1 MAFAALELCCQLTVQ
16 VGNAFLSRS
25 RSNSLKFDL
34 GTESRLSDFNPANV
48 LMEEGPMLVPFKS
61 SHSSCCREVRARTPS
76 SVISRLRAIRS
87 SCKFRLLAMAV
98 RSASVRPQ

>member
-48 LMEEGPMLVPFKS
+48 LMEEGR
-61 SHSSCCREVRARTPS
+61 CW
-76 SVISRLRAIRS
+76 
-87 SCKFRLLAMAV
+87 FRLSPAIQVVAG
-98 RSASVRPQ
+98 RSERAPRRL